1 MTAQPQK
8 HSSPNSS
15 AATQNGKVITVDEN
29 MVKAA
34 IAGRE
39 QGTASKR

>member
-1 MTAQPQK
+1 VIRSLEFDP
-8 HSSPNSS
+8 
-15 AATQNGKVITVDEN
+15 AAQNGKVITVDEN